1 MIVFEIASRHAAW
14 LSARQEVTAANIA
27 NADTPGY
34 KTRDVA
40 AFESVLAHTGVEL
53 AITDRMHMAAPDG
66 DAFRFEEIHGGSW
79 DTAHSGNDVALESE
93 LMKVGETARQ
103 LSLDTGIVKAFHRM
117 ILASLKV

>member
-1 MIVFEIASRHAAW
+1 VVVFEIASRHAAW
-14 LSARQEVTAANIA
+14 LSVRQELTAANIA
-27 NADTPGY
+27 NTDTPGY

-66 DAFRFEEIHGGSW
+66 EAIRFEVMHGEAW
-79 DTAHSGNDVALESE
+79 DAAHSGNDVALESE